1 MKTDRFL
8 MAWRERRDIKV
19 GRAPTVASNVHRR
32 VVEKKW
38 AKMSKSERLWPLF
51 FMHRI
56 LKMGTVGTE
65 PFSKGNF

>member
-1 MKTDRFL
+1 M
-8 MAWRERRDIKV
+8 
-19 GRAPTVASNVHRR
+19 GRTPTAALNVHRR

-38 AKMSKSERLWPLF
+38 AKMNKSERLWPLF

-56 LKMGTVGTE
+56 LKMGTVGAE